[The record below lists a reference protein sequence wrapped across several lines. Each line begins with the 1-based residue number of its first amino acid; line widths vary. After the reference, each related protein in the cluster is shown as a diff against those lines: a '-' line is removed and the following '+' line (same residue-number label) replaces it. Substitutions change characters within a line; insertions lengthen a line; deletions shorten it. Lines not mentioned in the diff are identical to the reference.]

1 MWLLNVGPPGLLT
14 AYYLMCGI
22 VGYVGNKQVVPL
34 IIDGLRKL
42 EYRGYDSA
50 GIAVVDEDH
59 HLQIRRAE
67 GKLRNLEEALRQRPL
82 DGTYGV
88 GHTRWATHGRP
99 TEENAHPHRDCT
111 GRVVVV
117 HNGIIENY
125 LQLKDELRKKDH
137 NFVTETDTEIVA
149 HLIEE
154 HLKQGKGFEQAVR
167 QTVGE
172 LRGIFALSMLS
183 ADEPDTII
191 SARQGP
197 PVVIGVGEG
206 EYFVASDIPAILEH
220 TRDVFFLGDGEIAVM
235 AKDSV
240 RVTDF
245 AGNQV
250 EPQMQRITWDPIQ
263 AEKGGFKHFMLKE
276 IYEQPRAVR
285 ETVEGRISLDT
296 GRVFLDEMKNISEKD
311 FKSFTSIKIAAC
323 GTSLHAGLAGKYMIE
338 QLARVNVDVDYASE
352 FRYRDPVLDENTLL
366 LVISQS
372 GETADTIAAL
382 REVKEHGVKVLS
394 ICNVQG
400 SMITREADGTILTHA
415 GPEIGVAST
424 KAFTSQM
431 IALYLLGLYLGQL
444 RGTLSPEESRA
455 HAQQLAELPV
465 KMEHLLNDSDA
476 IEELSKEFFRVTDF
490 LYLGR
495 GINFPIALEGAL
507 KLKEISYIHAEGYP
521 AGEMKHGPNA
531 LIDERLP
538 VMFINTREA
547 GNRASELRYEKT
559 HSNIV
564 EVKARE
570 GIVISVLTEGDSMS
584 SVVSDHVIEIPASS
598 DLLSPILSVI
608 PLQLLAY
615 HIAVRRGCDVDQ
627 PRNLAKSVTVE

>member
-1 MWLLNVGPPGLLT
+1 
-14 AYYLMCGI
+14 MCGI
-22 VGYVGNKQVVPL
+22 VGILGRGPVAEQLVDSLK
-34 IIDGLRKL
+34 RL

-50 GIAVVDEDH
+50 GIAVVDENH
-59 HLQIRRAE
+59 HLEIERAE
-67 GKLRNLEEALRQRPL
+67 GKLRNLEEALREHPL
-82 DGTYGV
+82 DGTYGI

-125 LQLKDELRKKDH
+125 LQLKDRLRKSDH
-137 NFVTETDTEIVA
+137 RFVTETDTEVVA

-154 HLKQGKGFEQAVR
+154 YLKAGDSFEKAVR
-167 QTVGE
+167 RAVSD
-172 LRGIFALSMLS
+172 LHGIFALSIIN
-183 ADEPDTII
+183 ADEPDMII
-191 SARQGP
+191 AVRQGP
-197 PVVIGVGEG
+197 PVVIGLGDG
-206 EYFVASDIPAILEH
+206 EYFVASDIPPILQH
-220 TRDVFFLGDGEIAVM
+220 TRDIFFLGDGEIAVLT
-235 AKDSV
+235 KDAV

-245 AGNQV
+245 DGNAV
-250 EPQMQRITWDPIQ
+250 EPVQQRITWDPIM

-285 ETVEGRISLDT
+285 DTVQGRISLDT
-296 GRVFLDEMKNISEKD
+296 GHVFLDEMKNISEAD
-311 FKSFTSIKIAAC
+311 FLRFTSIKIAAC
-323 GTSLHAGLAGKYMIE
+323 GTSWHAGLAGKYMIE

-352 FRYRDPVLDENTLL
+352 FRYRDPVLDEDTLL

-372 GETADTIAAL
+372 GETADTIAAM
-382 REVKEHGVKVLS
+382 REAKERGSKALA

-400 SMITREADGTILTHA
+400 SMIMREADGTILTHA

-444 RGTLSPEESRA
+444 RGVLSEA
-455 HAQQLAELPV
+455 QAKHHAQQLAELPV
-465 KMEHLLNDSDA
+465 KLEHLLNESDD
-476 IEELSKEFFRVTDF
+476 IEELAKEFFRSSDF

-495 GINFPIALEGAL
+495 GINFPVALEGAL

-538 VMFINTREA
+538 VVFINPREE
-547 GNRASELRYEKT
+547 GNRASEIRYEKT

-570 GIVISVLTEGDSMS
+570 GVVLSILTEGDSMS
-584 SVVSDHVIEIPASS
+584 SLVSDHVVEIPAAS
-598 DLLSPILSVI
+598 DLLSPILAII

>member
-1 MWLLNVGPPGLLT
+1 
-14 AYYLMCGI
+14 
-22 VGYVGNKQVVPL
+22 VPV

-50 GIAVVDEDH
+50 GIAVVDEAK
-59 HLQIRRAE
+59 HLSIRRAE
-67 GKLRNLEEALRQRPL
+67 GKLRNLEEAIRLNPL
-82 DGTYGV
+82 DGTYGI

-99 TEENAHPHRDCT
+99 TEENAHPHRDQS
-111 GRVVVV
+111 GKVIVV

-125 LQLKDELRKKDH
+125 LQLKERLIALGSEFK
-137 NFVTETDTEIVA
+137 TETDTEVVA
-149 HLIEE
+149 HLIGYYIESE
-154 HLKQGKGFEQAVR
+154 GLSLEQSVR
-167 QTVGE
+167 RSVQE
-172 LRGIFALSMLS
+172 LRGIFALSIIS
-183 ADEPDTII
+183 VDEPDTII
-191 SARQGP
+191 AVREGP
-197 PVVIGVGEG
+197 PVVIGLGDGEF
-206 EYFVASDIPAILEH
+206 FVASDIPAILQH
-220 TRDVFFLGDGEIAVM
+220 TRDIFFLGDKEIAVLTR
-235 AKDSV
+235 DSV

-245 AGNQV
+245 EGNVV
-250 EPQMQRITWDPIQ
+250 EPKQQRITWDPIA

-285 ETVEGRISLDT
+285 DTVQGRVSLDT
-296 GRVFLDEMKNISEKD
+296 GKIYLDQMDITETD
-311 FKSFTSIKIAAC
+311 FKGITAIKIAAC
-323 GTSLHAGLAGKYMIE
+323 GTSWHAGIAGKYMIE
-338 QLARVNVDVDYASE
+338 QLARIPVEVDYASE
-352 FRYRDPVLDENTLL
+352 FRYRSPVLDENTLL
-366 LVISQS
+366 VVISQS

-382 REVKEHGVKVLS
+382 REAKNAGCKVLA

-431 IALYLLGLYLGQL
+431 IAIYLFALYLGQL
-444 RGTLSPEESRA
+444 RGRLDEEQA
-455 HAQQLAELPV
+455 KFHAQQLAELPV
-465 KMEHLLNDSDA
+465 KIEQLLNDSDSV
-476 IEELSKEFFRVTDF
+476 EELSKEFFRSTDF

-495 GINFPIALEGAL
+495 GISFPVALEGAL

-531 LIDERLP
+531 LIDEKLP
-538 VMFINTREA
+538 VVIINTREQ
-547 GNRASELRYEKT
+547 GNTSSELRYEKT

-564 EVKARE
+564 EVHARE
-570 GIVISVLTEGDSMS
+570 GVIISVLTEGDD
-584 SVVSDHVIEIPASS
+584 VSARVSNHVISIPPAS
-598 DLLSPILSVI
+598 DLLAPILAIV

>member
-1 MWLLNVGPPGLLT
+1 
-14 AYYLMCGI
+14 MCGI

-34 IIDGLRKL
+34 IIEGLRKL

-50 GIAVVDEDH
+50 GIAVVNEGH
-59 HLQIRRAE
+59 ELSIRRAE
-67 GKLRNLEEALRQRPL
+67 GKLRNLEEAIRLNPL
-82 DGTYGV
+82 DGTYGI

-111 GRVVVV
+111 KRVVVV

-125 LQLKDELRKKDH
+125 LQLKERLGKNDH
-137 NFVTETDTEIVA
+137 QFVTETDTEIIA

-154 HLKQGKGFEQAVR
+154 YLKHGDTFEKAVR
-167 QTVGE
+167 EATKE
-172 LRGIFALSMLS
+172 LRGIFALAIIN
-183 ADEPDTII
+183 ADEPDTVI
-191 SARQGP
+191 AVRQGP
-197 PVVIGVGEG
+197 PVVIGLGDREF
-206 EYFVASDIPAILEH
+206 FVASDIPPILQH
-220 TRDVFFLGDGEIAVM
+220 TRDVFFLGDGEIAVLSRD
-235 AKDSV
+235 AV

-245 AGNQV
+245 DGNSVQ
-250 EPQMQRITWDPIQ
+250 PTIQRITWDPIM

-285 ETVEGRISLDT
+285 DTVQGRISLDS
-296 GRVFLDEMKNISEKD
+296 GRVFLDEMKQITEAD
-311 FKSFTSIKIAAC
+311 FKRFTSIKIAAC
-323 GTSLHAGLAGKYMIE
+323 GTSWHAGLAGKYMIE
-338 QLARVNVDVDYASE
+338 QLARIPVEVDYASE
-352 FRYRDPVLDENTLL
+352 FRYRDPVMDEDTLL

-372 GETADTIAAL
+372 GETADTIAAM
-382 REVKEHGVKVLS
+382 REAQERGAKALA

-400 SMITREADGTILTHA
+400 SMIVREADGTILTHA

-431 IALYLLGLYLGQL
+431 IALYLLGLYLGEL
-444 RGTLSPEESRA
+444 RGALSMEQARH

-465 KMEHLLNDSDA
+465 KLEHLLNESDEF
-476 IEELSKEFFRVTDF
+476 EELAKEFFRSTDF

-495 GINFPIALEGAL
+495 GINFPVALEGAL

-538 VMFINTREA
+538 VMFINTREE

-570 GIVISVLTEGDSMS
+570 GIVISVLTEGDTMS
-584 SVVSDHVIEIPASS
+584 SVVSDYVIEIPPSS
-598 DLLSPILSVI
+598 DLLSPILSII

>member
-1 MWLLNVGPPGLLT
+1 
-14 AYYLMCGI
+14 MCGI

-50 GIAVVDEDH
+50 GIAVVDENH
-59 HLQIRRAE
+59 ELKIRRAE
-67 GKLRNLEEALRQRPL
+67 GKLRNLEEALRQKPL

-125 LQLKDELRKKDH
+125 LDLKADLKKKDH
-137 NFVTETDTEIVA
+137 QFVTETDTEIVA

-154 HLKQGKGFEQAVR
+154 HLKQRNTFEQAVR

-191 SARQGP
+191 SARLGP
-197 PVVIGVGEG
+197 PVVIGVGDG

-235 AKDSV
+235 TKDSV

-245 AGNQV
+245 AGTQV
-250 EPQMQRITWDPIQ
+250 QPQMQRITWDPIQ

-296 GRVFLDEMKNISEKD
+296 GRVFLDEMTNITQAD
-311 FKSFTSIKIAAC
+311 FESFTSIKVAAC
-323 GTSLHAGLAGKYMIE
+323 GTSWHAGIAGKYMIE
-338 QLARVNVDVDYASE
+338 QLARISVDVDYASE
-352 FRYRDPVLDENTLL
+352 FRYRDAVLDENTLL

-382 REVKEHGVKVLS
+382 REVKERGTKVLS

-444 RGTLSPEESRA
+444 RGTLTPEQSKA

-465 KMEHLLNDSDA
+465 KMEHLLNDSDP
-476 IEELSKEFFRVTDF
+476 IEELSKEFFRATDF

-495 GINFPIALEGAL
+495 GINFPVALEGAL
-507 KLKEISYIHAEGYP
+507 KLKEISYSHAEGYP

-598 DLLSPILSVI
+598 DLLSPILSII

>member
-1 MWLLNVGPPGLLT
+1 
-14 AYYLMCGI
+14 MCGI

-50 GIAVVDEDH
+50 GIAVVDGNNDLE
-59 HLQIRRAE
+59 IRRAE
-67 GKLRNLEEALRQRPL
+67 GKLRNLEECIRLSPL
-82 DGTYGV
+82 DGNYGI

-111 GRVVVV
+111 GRIVVV

-125 LQLKDELRKKDH
+125 LPLKERLKEQGHVFK
-137 NFVTETDTEIVA
+137 TETDTEIVA

-154 HLKQGKGFEQAVR
+154 FMKAEGLGFEQAV
-167 QTVGE
+167 QKTVRH
-172 LRGIFALSMLS
+172 LRGIFALSIIS
-183 ADEPDTII
+183 ADEPDMII
-191 SARQGP
+191 AVREGP
-197 PVVIGVGEG
+197 PVVIGLGDGEF
-206 EYFVASDIPAILEH
+206 FVASDIPAILQH
-220 TRDVFFLGDGEIAVM
+220 TRDVFYLGEKEIAVLT
-235 AKDSV
+235 KDSV

-245 AGNQV
+245 DGNIV
-250 EPQMQRITWDPIQ
+250 EPKQQRITWDPIM

-285 ETVEGRISLDT
+285 DTVRGRISLDT
-296 GRVFLDEMKNISEKD
+296 GNIYLDTMNIAEEE
-311 FKSFTSIKIAAC
+311 FRAMTNIKIAAC
-323 GTSLHAGLAGKYMIE
+323 GTSWHAGIAGKYMIE
-338 QLARVNVDVDYASE
+338 HLARLSVEVDYASE

-366 LVISQS
+366 IVISQS
-372 GETADTIAAL
+372 GETADTIAAM
-382 REVKEHGVKVLS
+382 REARQAGCKVLA

-400 SMITREADGTILTHA
+400 SMIHREADGTILTHA

-431 IALYLLGLYLGQL
+431 IALYLFALYLGQL
-444 RGTLSPEESRA
+444 RGKLDETQSKY
-455 HAQQLAELPV
+455 HAQQLAELPL
-465 KMEHLLNDSDA
+465 KIEHLLNDADS
-476 IEELSKEFFRVTDF
+476 IEELSREFFRSQDF

-495 GINFPIALEGAL
+495 GINFPVSLEGAL

-531 LIDERLP
+531 LIDEKLP
-538 VMFINTREA
+538 VVVINTREK
-547 GNRASELRYEKT
+547 GNAASELRYEKT

-564 EVKARE
+564 EVKARD
-570 GIVISVLTEGDSMS
+570 GIVISVLSEGDEMS
-584 SVVSDHVIEIPASS
+584 SHVSDHVIEIPETS
-598 DLLSPILSVI
+598 DLLAPILSIV

>member
-1 MWLLNVGPPGLLT
+1 
-14 AYYLMCGI
+14 MCGI

-50 GIAVVDEDH
+50 GIAVVNEGHDLE
-59 HLQIRRAE
+59 IRRAE
-67 GKLRNLEEALRQRPL
+67 GKLRNLEEAIRLSPL
-82 DGTYGV
+82 DGTYGI

-125 LQLKDELRKKDH
+125 LQLKERLRKTDH
-137 NFVTETDTEIVA
+137 RFVTETDTEVIA

-154 HLKQGKGFEQAVR
+154 YLKEDPSFEKAVR
-167 QTVGE
+167 STVSE
-172 LRGIFALSMLS
+172 LRGIFALSIIN
-183 ADEPDTII
+183 ANEPDTII
-191 SARQGP
+191 AVRQGP
-197 PVVIGVGEG
+197 PVVVGLGDREF
-206 EYFVASDIPAILEH
+206 FVASDIPPILQH
-220 TRDVFFLGDGEIAVM
+220 TRDVFFLGDGEIAVINKE
-235 AKDSV
+235 AV

-245 AGNQV
+245 EGNSVQ
-250 EPQMQRITWDPIQ
+250 PSIQRITWDPIM

-276 IYEQPRAVR
+276 IYEQPRSVR
-285 ETVEGRISLDT
+285 ETVQGRISLDS
-296 GRVFLDEMKNISEKD
+296 GQVFLDDMNNITEAD
-311 FKSFTSIKIAAC
+311 FKRFTSIKIAAC
-323 GTSLHAGLAGKYMIE
+323 GTSWHAGLAGKYMIE
-338 QLARVNVDVDYASE
+338 ELARIPVDVDYASE
-352 FRYRDPVLDENTLL
+352 FRYRSPVMDEDTLL

-382 REVKEHGVKVLS
+382 REAKELGSKVLA

-400 SMITREADGTILTHA
+400 SMIVREADGTILTHA

-431 IALYLLGLYLGQL
+431 VALYLLGMYLGQL
-444 RGTLSPEESRA
+444 RGSLTTEQSMQ
-455 HAQQLAELPV
+455 HAQQLAELPL
-465 KMEHLLNDSDA
+465 KLEHLLNESDG
-476 IEELSKEFFRVTDF
+476 IEELAKEFFRSTDF

-495 GINFPIALEGAL
+495 GINFPVALEGAL

-538 VMFINTREA
+538 ILFINTREQ
-547 GNRASELRYEKT
+547 GNHSSELRYEKT

-584 SVVSDHVIEIPASS
+584 SVVSDHVIEIPAAS
-598 DLLSPILSVI
+598 DLLSPILSII
-608 PLQLLAY
+608 PLQLIAY